1 MSRFRNQLLSTLAV
15 GVFAVGIAAGAFAQ
29 EKAPPAP
36 PAPHERHHGGPWEH
50 VDGRLAYLKA
60 ELKITAA
67 QEGQWKKFEA
77 LVRANAEEMKQKAA
91 TFEAE
96 HKARWE
102 KIEAAR
108 KAGQPV
114 EPPAPPS
121 LTERLDRAEK
131 MAAEHAKHASEFK
144 AVLTPLYASF
154 SPEQKETADKM
165 LAHFG
170 GPGGRPGFGHHGFG
184 HHDFG
189 GPRFGG
195 GHPGFGGDQGPH
207 GGPGRPG
214 PDGDDDGDMPPP
226 PDMDDAN

>member
-1 MSRFRNQLLSTLAV
+1 MSRFRTQLLSTLAV
-15 GVFAVGIAAGAFAQ
+15 GVFAVGVAAGAFAQ
-29 EKAPPAP
+29 DGNRPGQPPAP
-36 PAPHERHHGGPWEH
+36 QERRHGGPWEH
-50 VDGRLAYLKA
+50 VDGRLAFLKA

-77 LVRANAEEMKQKAA
+77 LVRADAEEMKQKAA

-102 KIEAAR
+102 KIEAAK

-114 EPPAPPS
+114 EPPAPPA

-131 MAAEHAKHASEFK
+131 MATEHAKHLTEMK

-154 SPEQKETADKM
+154 TPEQKEKADQM
-165 LAHFG
+165 LAHGF
-170 GPGGRPGFGHHGFG
+170 GPGGHHGPGHHG
-184 HHDFG
+184 FG

-195 GHPGFGGDQGPH
+195 GHPGMGDGDQGMH

-226 PDMDDAN
+226 PPDMDDAN